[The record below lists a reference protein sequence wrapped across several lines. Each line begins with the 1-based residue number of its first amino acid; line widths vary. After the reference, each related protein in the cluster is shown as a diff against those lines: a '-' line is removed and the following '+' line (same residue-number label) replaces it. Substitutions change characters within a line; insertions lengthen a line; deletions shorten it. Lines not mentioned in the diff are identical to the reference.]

1 MIDRENLKYYENIL
15 SLENDNIDLTHAYA
29 IMTAIKE
36 NDYRNIVDIVLS
48 NLNADI
54 SNVKEV
60 QNILD
65 PLLFAIKENDE
76 QRFYTTL
83 LNSTSNY
90 NLNLLGNVL
99 AACRNNPK
107 LANNILDSFSDN
119 QLNAKNQLL
128 GSVSQFLQ
136 KSRELEVIIFGSWYG
151 SILIPRLKEYAKRIS
166 CIDLDEQV
174 LKIAKNHL
182 FQNLSNIEHMQA
194 DVFEKCL
201 SRYKDTDLIINT
213 SCEHMLPMQDW
224 PFWNEVNKH
233 AIFALQSNN
242 MYGIEGHINCVDS
255 IEEFKKQMPGNFNVL
270 NENEM
275 EEERGTRFTL
285 VGCIN

>member
-36 NDYRNIVDIVLS
+36 NDYRNIVNIVLS

-54 SNVKEV
+54 NNVKQV

-76 QRFYTTL
+76 HRFYTTL
-83 LNSTSNY
+83 LDSTTDY

-128 GSVSQFLQ
+128 ASVSKFLQ
-136 KSRELEVIIFGSWYG
+136 TSQGLEVIIFGSWYG

-174 LKIAKNHL
+174 LKIAKNRL
-182 FQNLSNIEHMQA
+182 FPNVNNVDYIVS
-194 DVFEKCL
+194 DVFAKDRE
-201 SRYKDTDLIINT
+201 RYWNADLIINT
-213 SCEHMLPMQDW
+213 SCEHMAPMKEW
-224 PFWNEVNKH
+224 PFWKNIDNT
-233 AIFALQSNN
+233 IFALQSNN
-242 MYGIEGHINCVDS
+242 MYGIEGHINCVES
-255 IEEFKKQMPGNFNVL
+255 IEEFKKQMPSNFDVL

-285 VGCIN
+285 VGKISN